1 MKSTFEG
8 NGMRVIV
15 VSFVV
20 LSLVA
25 ANGCSISKSLSNS
38 ISSPSKSSSGGG
50 DDSDKVQSEKSYL
63 NDVTQIGVTYAK
75 NGGDIGG
82 LRSAVSQLAT
92 ARGMTNWEVDAATR
106 KAIGEGVG
114 EGGMT
119 AEEFDTFAKD
129 LFGDDLAK
137 VSSLRSGYA
146 EHAPEPKD
154 DDKDDDDKDDDDD
167 DKDDDDKDDDD
178 KDDEE

>member
-1 MKSTFEG
+1 MKSIAEG
-8 NGMRVIV
+8 NGMRFTV
-15 VSFVV
+15 VFFVV
-20 LSLVA
+20 FSLVA
-25 ANGCSISKSLSNS
+25 ASGCSISKSVSNS
-38 ISSPSKSSSGGG
+38 ISSPSKSSSGGDG
-50 DDSDKVQSEKSYL
+50 DSDKVQSEKSYL
-63 NDVTQIGVTYAK
+63 KDVTQIGVTYAK
-75 NGGDIGG
+75 SGGDIGG

-92 ARGMTNWEVDAATR
+92 ARGMTNWEVDVATR

-129 LFGDDLAK
+129 LFGEDLAK

-154 DDKDDDDKDDDDD
+154 DDKDDKKDDEDEE
-167 DKDDDDKDDDD
+167 DDDD
-178 KDDEE
+178 KDDE